1 MNLNP
6 LQMQVL
12 THFRSKIEE
21 QNAKISKAKVELT
34 KVQQELPPL
43 VQKIHENELTRN
55 VT

>member
-12 THFRSKIEE
+12 NHFRSKIEE
-21 QNAKISKAKVELT
+21 QNSKMSKAKVELT

-55 VT
+55 VI